1 MPETWHSVRSAPP
14 AKTKFETKYTH
25 IISHYNSSY
34 MRNMNHSPHTISH
47 TLNTI
52 LNIHTLPYLLLRIGG
67 TNMDNTTSLAWPNMF
82 DVTKTRVAV
91 KEGNESITN
100 RCKLL
105 LLTDP
110 TELYNSPTFGVGLKR
125 YLWQYNTSNTRAII
139 EERIREQLR
148 LFEPLVNADESIF
161 LDSLLFSSNTVK
173 DDLSKINK
181 LEMTIGLS
189 TKYKQTVNLTLDID
203 KENKRLYA
211 HKEE

>member
-1 MPETWHSVRSAPP
+1 
-14 AKTKFETKYTH
+14 
-25 IISHYNSSY
+25 
-34 MRNMNHSPHTISH
+34 
-47 TLNTI
+47 
-52 LNIHTLPYLLLRIGG
+52 
-67 TNMDNTTSLAWPNMF
+67 MDNTTSLAWPNMF

-125 YLWQYNTSNTRAII
+125 YLWQYNTSNTRAIM

-161 LDSLLFSSNTVK
+161 LDSLLFSSNTMK